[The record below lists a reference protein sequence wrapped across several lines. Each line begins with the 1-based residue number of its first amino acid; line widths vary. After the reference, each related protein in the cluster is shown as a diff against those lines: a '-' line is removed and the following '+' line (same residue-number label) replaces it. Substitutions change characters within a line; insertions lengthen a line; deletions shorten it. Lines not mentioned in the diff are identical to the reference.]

1 MKKSVLL
8 TIILAFCVSFS
19 FAQEPSK
26 QMASKAPQNENG
38 CQNKPGD
45 CMEPKPFNPM
55 MIKMKREFIQ
65 ENFVIESSQKEAF
78 WNAYNEYEK
87 EIITAHKEQR
97 EFRKKNNIPSKM
109 TADSLSNLSD
119 EAILSYYKN
128 NFETKNKLFKAE
140 ENFFNKLRNI
150 LKPQQIA
157 QYYILEKNFHKSA
170 SKMDKGPKMKM
181 EEKPMKMEA
190 KPANTD
196 TQGPAKK
203 QSGTNH

>member
-8 TIILAFCVSFS
+8 TIVLAMVVSFS
-19 FAQEPSK
+19 YAQGPGK
-26 QMASKAPQNENG
+26 QMNDKNAQHEKSAPGKQ
-38 CQNKPGD
+38 GD
-45 CMEPKPFNPM
+45 CMEPRAINPM

-78 WNAYNEYEK
+78 WKAYDEYEK
-87 EIITAHKEQR
+87 NILSAHKEQR

-119 EAILSYYKN
+119 EAILSYYEN
-128 NFETKNKLFKAE
+128 NFSTKSQLLKAE
-140 ENFFNKLRNI
+140 EKFFKELRGI

-170 SKMDKGPKMKM
+170 AKMDKPQMMKM
-181 EEKPMKMEA
+181 EGKPMKMDTPPA
-190 KPANTD
+190 QKNAQPAPVNKTKPTR
-196 TQGPAKK
+196 
-203 QSGTNH
+203 